1 MPWVYMF
8 FEKEIWLY
16 AKINTYTALEPPS
29 ALGLYR
35 PTNSCEYVV
44 LSLAWLL
51 LFVSEEDATELEG
64 GFFIGIDE

>member
-1 MPWVYMF
+1 MQNQ
-8 FEKEIWLY
+8 LH
-16 AKINTYTALEPPS
+16 YTALEPPS